1 MKAIV
6 WLVIIIAAIWIYES
20 SQHNSA
26 SVASRHVDSSESS
39 DESSEFDGSTCTVD
53 CSGHEAG
60 YRWAEEKGIDDEDAC
75 DTAGENSNSPS
86 FAEGCKA
93 YVNGDPDDSSDDDQ

>member
-1 MKAIV
+1 MSFAG
-6 WLVIIIAAIWIYES
+6 
-20 SQHNSA
+20 
-26 SVASRHVDSSESS
+26 DP
-39 DESSEFDGSTCTVD
+39 CTED

-60 YRWAEEKGIDDEDAC
+60 YKWAEAHDIDDDDDC

-93 YVNGDPDDSSDDDQ
+93 YVSGNSPDQDDDSSDADSDDDNGDS